1 MTCSQ
6 WNDVILF
13 LLLCRWSNFKIGTF
27 RQVTTATK
35 YFLAWQTFVALKWD
49 LWISVTKGACCLVL
63 IVTSDQPTN
72 GRTKLF
78 SSYLWMFWMKFRW
91 RLVFLDLLEAVHEKL
106 LLHVPLA
113 EECQEGRIS
122 NFEELLSW
130 NRKQTRWELVSLQTE
145 HLHMEVKRTRNTEPV
160 LSEFDFVLQLQGWI

>member
-35 YFLAWQTFVALKWD
+35 CFLAWQTFVALKWD

-63 IVTSDQPTN
+63 IVASDQPTN

-91 RLVFLDLLEAVHEKL
+91 RLVFLDLLGAVHEKL

-113 EECQEGRIS
+113 DECQEGRIS
-122 NFEELLSW
+122 NFERVVEL
-130 NRKQTRWELVSLQTE
+130 KQEADNMGACFPADWAFAYG
-145 HLHMEVKRTRNTEPV
+145 
-160 LSEFDFVLQLQGWI
+160 SEMD